1 MVVAINRARK
11 VASTTEI
18 EMRIFLLALT
28 LSLLALLL
36 TSANQILPTTETAF
50 VESAFM
56 QQSYELRCRGGNLKF
71 NSTPGNTSSSGE
83 QMMNMTIDFAVGTQ
97 AAGTG
102 KPNLNPGQCSWI
114 DRGFRPGEPPQIHLE
129 IVSFGQQAEAR
140 HGSPVDRSPTAAERY
155 PDAQNVPQY
164 LSSSDH
170 YWTFWVHNTGQR
182 YLQSTSQR
190 VFKLLKPPP
199 GGARFP
205 LPTKPGNVNESF

>member
-1 MVVAINRARK
+1 MK
-11 VASTTEI
+11 
-18 EMRIFLLALT
+18 IFRLALT
-28 LSLLALLL
+28 LSCLAMVLAASELISSKAGASL
-36 TSANQILPTTETAF
+36 DPSMP
-50 VESAFM
+50 M
-56 QQSYELRCRGGNLKF
+56 QQSYELRCRGGGSMKF
-71 NSTPGNTSSSGE
+71 NSTPGSTSSSGE
-83 QMMNMTIDFAVGTQ
+83 QMMNVTIDFAVGTQ
-97 AAGTG
+97 GAGTG

-190 VFKLLKPPP
+190 VFKVLKTIP
-199 GGARFP
+199 GGGRFP
-205 LPTKPGNVNESF
+205 LPSKPGNVNESF

>member
-1 MVVAINRARK
+1 MK
-11 VASTTEI
+11 
-18 EMRIFLLALT
+18 IFQLALT
-28 LSLLALLL
+28 LSLLAVVLAASELISSKAGASL
-36 TSANQILPTTETAF
+36 DPSM
-50 VESAFM
+50 SM
-56 QQSYELRCRGGNLKF
+56 QQSYELRCRGGGSMKF
-71 NSTPGNTSSSGE
+71 NSTPGSTSSSGE
-83 QMMNMTIDFAVGTQ
+83 QMMNVTIDFAVGTQ
-97 AAGTG
+97 GAGTG

-170 YWTFWVHNTGQR
+170 YWTFWVYNTGQR

-190 VFKLLKPPP
+190 VFKVLKAPP
-199 GGARFP
+199 GGGRVP
-205 LPTKPGNVNESF
+205 LPSKPGNVNESF